1 MNEAAHV
8 RNHERSIGSVVA
20 EIKDELIDFIQT
32 RVRMFKSELQET
44 VATFR
49 RIVPMAAIA
58 IILLTTGYVLL
69 TLAVVSLVA
78 VDIWNNPYHW
88 FFAFLIVGVLW
99 RIAGALTGF
108 LAWNRFRTRG
118 TFPNKTIGVLKAD
131 KVWFER
137 QARSQL

>member
-1 MNEAAHV
+1 MNEAVDV

-32 RVRMFKSELQET
+32 RVRMFKSELHET
-44 VATFR
+44 VATFK

-69 TLAVVSLVA
+69 TLAVVGLVA
-78 VDIWNNPYHW
+78 VAFWNNPYHW

-99 RIAGALTGF
+99 LIAGALTGF

-118 TFPNKTIGVLKAD
+118 IFPNKTIGILKAD

-137 QARSQL
+137 EGRSQL

>member
-8 RNHERSIGSVVA
+8 RNHERSIGGVVA

-32 RVRMFKSELQET
+32 RVRMFKSELHET
-44 VATFR
+44 VATFK

-69 TLAVVSLVA
+69 TLAVVGLVA
-78 VDIWNNPYHW
+78 VAFWNNPYHW

-99 RIAGALTGF
+99 LIAGALTGF
-108 LAWNRFRTRG
+108 LAWNGFRTRG

-137 QARSQL
+137 EARSQL